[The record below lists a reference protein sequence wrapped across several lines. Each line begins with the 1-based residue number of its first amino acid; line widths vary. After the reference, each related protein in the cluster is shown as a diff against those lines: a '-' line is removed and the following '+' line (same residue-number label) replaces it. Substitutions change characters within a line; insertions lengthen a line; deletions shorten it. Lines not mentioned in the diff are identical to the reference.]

1 VCGIRRVAD
10 GLVEEFRRVL
20 PWQRKTQRDNL
31 ALLTATMLDVR
42 SANLMDLAAALP
54 READRTD
61 MRYQWISRVLGNK
74 LIEPDVVM
82 EPFGR
87 EVLRRAAVGGQPV
100 VLILDQ
106 SKLSDR
112 HQVLMLA
119 LRHGERALP
128 LAWRVEATEGPI
140 GFRVQKDLLEAV
152 APWLP
157 EGAAACLMADR
168 FCGTAD
174 LISLC
179 QGLGWDHRL
188 RLKGNLVV
196 NDRGK
201 RTKTGALADG
211 QVFALNGVQLT
222 GRRATTNI
230 GIMRDPG
237 HAEAWIVAMSD
248 KPGYLTTLDY
258 SKRWGIEPMFSD
270 FKSRG
275 FGIEDTQIQHPDRL
289 ARLSRPGRTQALD
302 DQAGPAPEQP
312 GIRRHAR
319 PKGGVVFQ
327 GLFPQQQCP
336 NPDGQRAA
344 RSLRWTLRP
353 GCSGTIFQ
361 GRERHSDEPKQRRTW
376 LGIGRAL
383 AAAGEGQRA
392 HTVQRDRAR
401 EAERERLGRQYR
413 RPA

>member
-1 VCGIRRVAD
+1 MAE
-10 GLVEEFRRVL
+10 GLVEEFKRVL
-20 PWQRKTQRDNL
+20 PDQRKTQRDNL

-54 READRTD
+54 RDADRTD
-61 MRYQWISRVLGNK
+61 MRYQWIARVLGNK
-74 LIEPDVVM
+74 LIEPLAVM

-87 EVLRRAAVGGQPV
+87 EVLARAAAGGQPV

-140 GFRVQKDLLEAV
+140 GFAVQRGLLEAV

-157 EGAAACLMADR
+157 EGAQACLMADR
-168 FCGTAD
+168 FYGTHG

-179 QGLGWDHRL
+179 QGLGWDYRL

-196 NDRGK
+196 SDGGR

-211 QVFALNGVQLT
+211 RVFALENVQLT
-222 GRRATTNI
+222 ARKATTSI
-230 GIMRDPG
+230 GVMRDPG
-237 HAEAWIVAMSD
+237 HEEAWIVAMPG
-248 KPGYLTTLDY
+248 KPGYLATLDY

-275 FGIEDTQIQHPDRL
+275 FGVEDTQIQHPDRL
-289 ARLSRPGRTQALD
+289 ARLLL
-302 DQAGPAPEQP
+302 
-312 GIRRHAR
+312 
-319 PKGGVVFQ
+319 VM
-327 GLFPQQQCP
+327 
-336 NPDGQRAA
+336 
-344 RSLRWTLRP
+344 
-353 GCSGTIFQ
+353 
-361 GRERHSDEPKQRRTW
+361 
-376 LGIGRAL
+376 AL
-383 AAAGEGQRA
+383 ALYCAVSTGQW
-392 HTVQRDRAR
+392 D
-401 EAERERLGRQYR
+401 AEHHPV
-413 RPA
+413 PAEKNT

>member
-1 VCGIRRVAD
+1 MVCGIRRVAD
-10 GLVEEFRRVL
+10 GLVEEFKRAL
-20 PWQRKTQRDNL
+20 PWQRKTQRENL

-54 READRTD
+54 RDADRTD
-61 MRYQWISRVLGNK
+61 MRYQWISRVLGNN
-74 LIEPDVVM
+74 LIDPDAVM
-82 EPFGR
+82 APFAR
-87 EVLRRAAVGGQPV
+87 EALARAVADGQPL

-119 LRHGERALP
+119 LKHGERALP

-140 GFRVQKDLLEAV
+140 GFGMQKNLLEAV

-157 EGAAACLMADR
+157 EGVPVCLMADR
-168 FCGTAD
+168 VSGTAD

-179 QGLGWDHRL
+179 QGLGWDYRL

-196 NDRGK
+196 DDRGRK
-201 RTKTGALADG
+201 TKTGALADDR
-211 QVFALNGVQLT
+211 VFALEGVQLT
-222 GRRATTNI
+222 AKKATTNI

-237 HAEAWIVAMSD
+237 HAEAWIIAMSE

-289 ARLSRPGRTQALD
+289 ARLLL
-302 DQAGPAPEQP
+302 
-312 GIRRHAR
+312 
-319 PKGGVVFQ
+319 VM
-327 GLFPQQQCP
+327 
-336 NPDGQRAA
+336 
-344 RSLRWTLRP
+344 
-353 GCSGTIFQ
+353 
-361 GRERHSDEPKQRRTW
+361 
-376 LGIGRAL
+376 AL
-383 AAAGEGQRA
+383 ALYCAVSTGLWDAK
-392 HTVQRDRAR
+392 HHPVP
-401 EAERERLGRQYR
+401 AEKN
-413 RPA
+413 A